1 MAFGRFDLAT
11 TVDFGKDTYDA
22 RIRVAD
28 ADYEVLRTGLPLA
41 DDTPRT
47 ASRLSGSLQ
56 IAGSTTGSV
65 DTRTGSGRVAI
76 RNASLASLPVAM
88 RVLQL
93 TQLMLPGSG
102 TISASDAEFTIR
114 GNTAEVTRCEL
125 AAGTIQLSG
134 KGTMDIPTF
143 GIGIR
148 LFPRGTLPIVSDV
161 IGGVTNQIFAIDLS
175 GTLSEP
181 KASVAAL
188 PGIAEMPTPPA
199 QGAAPPAQGNTPP
212 APADAPPPPTGGQ
225 APAAA
230 PGATPTPPPGTA
242 ASASTA
248 TKPAARAGELP
259 K

>member
-1 MAFGRFDLAT
+1 LVCPQRRPHAPTASSCLTA
-11 TVDFGKDTYDA
+11 
-22 RIRVAD
+22 
-28 ADYEVLRTGLPLA
+28 PW
-41 DDTPRT
+41 RT
-47 ASRLSGSLQ
+47 ASRLSGSVR

-188 PGIAEMPTPPA
+188 PGITEMPTPPA
-199 QGAAPPAQGNTPP
+199 QGTTPPAQGTTPP
-212 APADAPPPPTGGQ
+212 APTDAPPLPTGAQ
-225 APAAA
+225 TPAAA
-230 PGATPTPPPGTA
+230 PGSPPTPSGGTPTPSGGTPTPPGGTPTPPPGTA